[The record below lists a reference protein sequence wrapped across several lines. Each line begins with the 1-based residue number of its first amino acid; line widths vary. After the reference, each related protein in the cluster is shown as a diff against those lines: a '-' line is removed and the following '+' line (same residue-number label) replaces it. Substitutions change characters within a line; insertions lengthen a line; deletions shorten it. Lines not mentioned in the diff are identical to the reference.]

1 MSSTEAGPAA
11 QAGNGIDA
19 PAMVREEEL
28 IGLPRDEMPQP
39 SRTRGETQVA
49 QAAYANR
56 PKKWPKQN
64 QGCNQ
69 KRAMKKSFEIEP
81 GQRWKNIMRRQPVRR
96 PEQHRRKQRAQ
107 ENGRG
112 KVNQQ
117 SDCVFQDC

>member
-1 MSSTEAGPAA
+1 MHVQREQQCAEAEQRNRCQKKSGTQVAQPAR
-11 QAGNGIDA
+11 I
-19 PAMVREEEL
+19 PFK
-28 IGLPRDEMPQP
+28 
-39 SRTRGETQVA
+39 TQVA
-49 QAAYANR
+49 QALDLDRA
-56 PKKWPKQN
+56 KQWPKQN

-96 PEQHRRKQRAQ
+96 PEQNRRKQRAE

-112 KVNQQ
+112 EVNQQ